1 MLYFIFQIYFLLNLV
16 TTHKNNL
23 MFLFQSQQCRKQKKK
38 KKENNPPHSPQF
50 VLYKYLGANKL
61 DTVKGMEDPSEAPE
75 FNHIFE
81 WGS

>member
-1 MLYFIFQIYFLLNLV
+1 MQK
-16 TTHKNNL
+16 T
-23 MFLFQSQQCRKQKKK
+23 KKK
-38 KKENNPPHSPQF
+38 KKEENNPPHSPQF

-61 DTVKGMEDPSEAPE
+61 DSVKGMEYPSEAPE

>member
-1 MLYFIFQIYFLLNLV
+1 MLNLV

-23 MFLFQSQQCRKQKKK
+23 MFSLPKSTMQKTKKK
-38 KKENNPPHSPQF
+38 KKEENNPPHSPQF

-61 DTVKGMEDPSEAPE
+61 DSVKGMEYPSEAPE